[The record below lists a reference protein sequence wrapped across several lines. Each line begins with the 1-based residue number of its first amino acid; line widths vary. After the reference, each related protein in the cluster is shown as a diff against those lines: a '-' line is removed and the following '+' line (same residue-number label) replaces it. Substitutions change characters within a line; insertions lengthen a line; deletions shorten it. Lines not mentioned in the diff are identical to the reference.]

1 MLRIPGPEEAT
12 ITPAKLRY
20 FMAAVDCGSLS
31 AAAKE
36 LDVRQPT
43 LSQQIAALESHLQ
56 QTPAAAHSGRG
67 YGDGGGS
74 DVVPAR
80 PHAGRPDRA
89 WPRPRSAR
97 SGMPGRAGC
106 RWAWRPVAPP
116 RPWRLPLL
124 RRLRTEHPGILLRL
138 NDNFAGTLSEFIM
151 TGRIDLA
158 LAYTAP
164 PMQGLACR
172 DLFIEELFVIAPPSV
187 AIGRGQDRPV
197 PLSSLG
203 EVPMVLLSSVHFL
216 RNVVDQACARAGFEP
231 RVVAE
236 IDSLAALLAAVASGL
251 GVTILPRAAI
261 GPASPTLVIHR
272 LGPEPME
279 ATVSLCTSAQLP
291 VTAAIAQV
299 GRLVE
304 ALVAERL
311 DAATWPG
318 VRRFAA

>member
-1 MLRIPGPEEAT
+1 MINLR
-12 ITPAKLRY
+12 KLRY
-20 FMAAVDCGSLS
+20 FLAVVDEGNFS
-31 AAAKE
+31 AAAVE
-36 LDVRQPT
+36 LGITQPT

-56 QTPAAAHSGRG
+56 QRLLLRTPAGVTVTEAGRTLYRHARTLVTQIEHAEAEVSSIGDAGSGRVSLG
-67 YGDGGGS
+67 LATCGAAS
-74 DVVPAR
+74 SLA
-80 PHAGRPDRA
+80 
-89 WPRPRSAR
+89 
-97 SGMPGRAGC
+97 
-106 RWAWRPVAPP
+106 
-116 RPWRLPLL
+116 LPLL

-138 NDNFAGTLSEFIM
+138 NDNFAGTLSDFIM

-279 ATVSLCTSAQLP
+279 ATVSLCTSEQLP